1 MSVST
6 VINSGQGVVSSNNA
20 AGIALEPNAN
30 NSGFRPYKSDLV
42 RAITSLVTLSA
53 GDAGVSTVSSSAAV
67 TIVMPDPSTCLGAEF
82 TVRSLSPHAHIL
94 SGSGTMF
101 ANNTSTGGQVA
112 LANSIGSSVALKSDG
127 LVFLVLGNR
136 GTLTIT

>member
-6 VINSGQGVVSSNNA
+6 VINSGQGVVSTNNA
-20 AGIALEPNAN
+20 AGITLEAN
-30 NSGFRPYKSDLV
+30 TNNTGFSPYTTGII
-42 RAITSLVTLSA
+42 RAITSLVTFSA
-53 GDAGVSTVSSSAAV
+53 GDAGVHTISGSSAV
-67 TIVMPDPSTCLGAEF
+67 TIVMPDPATCAGSEF
-82 TVRSLSPHAHIL
+82 TVRSLSAHAHVL

-101 ANNTSTGGQVA
+101 ASNTSTGGQIA
-112 LANSIGSSVALKSDG
+112 LANTVGSSVALKSDG